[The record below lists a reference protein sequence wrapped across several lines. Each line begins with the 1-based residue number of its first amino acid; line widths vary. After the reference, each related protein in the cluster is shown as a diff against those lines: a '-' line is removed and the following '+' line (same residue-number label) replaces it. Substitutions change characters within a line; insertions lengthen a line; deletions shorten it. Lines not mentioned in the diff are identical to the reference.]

1 MVPVA
6 ELPAYLSPSS
16 ASSFDGCPRRW
27 KFKYVDRLPEPSGE
41 AALIGSFAHLVLEH
55 LCQLQAPERTL
66 DAAKTLARA
75 LWGEFETDEDYLA
88 LELDGDDSRAFRWN
102 AWQCIAGLW
111 TLEDPANVDV
121 ISTEEK
127 VRTTLGEVPFVGIID
142 RVDQINDELVVT
154 DYKSGTLPGIRWRD
168 DKIQQ
173 VLLYAAALQEE
184 TGEMPRSARLIY
196 LKQSIVD
203 IAVTQTK
210 LDEAIGQ
217 LEGTWTALGHA
228 CESDEFEAKP
238 GVLCGWCPFADRCP
252 EGRAELTRR
261 EAAGKLPA
269 HAPARSLVA

>member
-1 MVPVA
+1 MA
-6 ELPAYLSPSS
+6 ELPEYLSPSS

-41 AALIGSFAHLVLEH
+41 AALVGSFAHLVLEH
-55 LCQLQAPERTL
+55 LCQRQASERTL
-66 DAAKTLARA
+66 DAAKLLARSLWDEFA
-75 LWGEFETDEDYLA
+75 LDEDYVS
-88 LELDGDDSRAFRWN
+88 LELNPDDARAFRWN

-111 TLEDPANVDV
+111 ELEDPANVEV
-121 ISTEEK
+121 VSTEEK
-127 VRTTLGEVPFVGIID
+127 VRTVLGDVPFVGIID
-142 RVDQINDELVVT
+142 RVDQVNDELVVT

-173 VLLYAAALQEE
+173 VLLYAAALYAE

-203 IAVTQTK
+203 IPVTQVK
-210 LDEAIGQ
+210 IDDAIGQ
-217 LEGTWTALGHA
+217 LSTTWANLSSA
-228 CESDEFEAKP
+228 CAADEFEASP
-238 GVLCGWCPFADRCP
+238 GVLCGWCPFAAQCP

>member
-1 MVPVA
+1 MADVA
-6 ELPAYLSPSS
+6 ELPDYLSPSS
-16 ASSFDGCPRRW
+16 ASSFEGCPRRW
-27 KFKYVDRLPEPSGE
+27 KFKYVDRLPEPSGQ
-41 AALIGSFAHLVLEH
+41 AALVGSFAHLVLEH
-55 LCQLQAPERTL
+55 LCQLQAPERTI

-75 LWGEFETDEDYLA
+75 LWENFEADDDYIS
-88 LELDGDDSRAFRWN
+88 LELSADDARAFRWN

-111 TLEDPANVDV
+111 ALEDPANVDV
-121 ISTEEK
+121 VSTEEK
-127 VRTTLGEVPFVGIID
+127 VRTTLGDVPFVGIID
-142 RVDQINDELVVT
+142 RVDQVNDELVVT

-173 VLLYAAALQEE
+173 VLLYAAALHEE

-203 IAVTQTK
+203 IPVTQVK
-210 LDEAIGQ
+210 IDEAIGQ
-217 LEGTWTALGHA
+217 LSATWAHLSSA
-228 CESDEFEAKP
+228 CSADEFEAKP
-238 GVLCGWCPFADRCP
+238 GVLCGWCPFAERCP

>member
-1 MVPVA
+1 MVNVA
-6 ELPAYLSPSS
+6 ELPDYLSPSS

-27 KFKYVDRLPEPSGE
+27 KFKYVDRLPEPSGQ
-41 AALIGSFAHLVLEH
+41 AALVGSFAHLVLEH

-66 DAAKTLARA
+66 DGAKALARA
-75 LWGEFETDEDYLA
+75 LWEDFEAEDDYIS
-88 LELDGDDSRAFRWN
+88 LELSPDDARAFRWN
-102 AWQCIAGLW
+102 AWQCVAGLW
-111 TLEDPANVDV
+111 ELEDPANVDV
-121 ISTEEK
+121 VSTEEK

-142 RVDQINDELVVT
+142 RVDQVNDELVVT
-154 DYKSGTLPGIRWRD
+154 DYKSGTLPGIRWRE

-173 VLLYAAALQEE
+173 VMLYAAALHAE

-203 IAVTQTK
+203 IPVTQVK
-210 LDEAIGQ
+210 IDEAIGQ
-217 LEGTWTALGHA
+217 LSATWANLASA
-228 CESDEFEAKP
+228 CSADEFEAKP
-238 GVLCGWCPFADRCP
+238 GVLCGWCPFAEQCP